1 MKKDFIPR
9 TDSDFNSWQQLLIS
23 YLNADFQAWG
33 IPAATMSELKALSDL
48 FGKAYAVTIDAST
61 RTRPAVVEK
70 DKTRKNLEAVIR
82 TTLKAYVTYNPA
94 VTDKDRANMELP
106 IHKTTLTPVPV
117 PMTVPEASVK
127 LVASGVVEIHFHD
140 KDAEKKRKPAGV
152 HGVEIAWDIL
162 ESNPQSPQKLTK
174 SAFDTKT
181 PHRLVFDFMERG
193 KHVFFAL
200 RWENTKGE
208 KGEWS
213 DLYDVIIP

>member
-1 MKKDFIPR
+1 MKKNFIPR
-9 TDSDFNSWQQLLIS
+9 TDSDFNSWQKLLIS
-23 YLNADFQAWG
+23 YLNANHLKWN
-33 IPAATMSELKALSDL
+33 IPPETMSELETFSEAFDQT
-48 FGKAYAVTIDAST
+48 YQVTIDAST
-61 RTRPAVVEK
+61 RTKPAIVEK
-70 DKTRKNLEAVIR
+70 DEARKSLEAAIR
-82 TTLKAYVTYNPA
+82 TSLKAYVTYNPA
-94 VTDKDRANMELP
+94 VTDKDRANMGLP
-106 IHKTTLTPVPV
+106 IHKTTHTPVPV

-140 KDAEKKRKPAGV
+140 KDAETKRKPTGV

-162 ESNPQSPQKLTK
+162 ESNPQSPQKLNK

-181 PHRLVFDFMERG
+181 PHRLVFDFAERG